1 MRRLLAVGIALLV
14 VGCATASPSGIP
26 TPAATGTPPTS
37 TAPVATASIP
47 PTPLPSPTA
56 LAFPTEAFAALTD
69 EPVPAELAV
78 ELQSTLDRLAG
89 EAGVSA
95 TIMSPH
101 GTWSGVSGKAAGDQ
115 DVTVDT
121 QFSIASITKAVT
133 AAQVMQLVEA
143 GKLGLDDPVADR
155 LPSDIEFDTNG
166 ATIRHLLGHRSG
178 IPDYWDIVDMSAD
191 PLRVWTPAELLAA
204 IPAQRKPVGV
214 ESEYGNINYLL
225 LGMVIEEVT
234 GRPVAEVLRDGVL
247 GIDGVERL
255 IYQPDEVPTQ
265 PIAIEK
271 GQSTEVLESMGG
283 FLPSLAFT
291 SDGAAAAMASDSLSL
306 ARWWQA
312 FCAGEIVSQ
321 ASVTEMMPTTDWY
334 GLGIGDDWGISGVVG
349 HGGSDTDGNA
359 LAGCLPESGIA
370 FAVLANRSTD
380 GADTRMVAAFLV
392 QTANQHSDGL
402 AAVARSD

>member
-1 MRRLLAVGIALLV
+1 MRKLLHLSIALLV
-14 VGCATASPSGIP
+14 VGCGGASPTDAPSQPATASPR
-26 TPAATGTPPTS
+26 AT
-37 TAPVATASIP
+37 TAPVETASIL
-47 PTPLPSPTA
+47 PTTLPSPSIA
-56 LAFPTEAFAALTD
+56 AFPTETFAAITED
-69 EPVPAELAV
+69 PVPADLAA
-78 ELQSTLDRLAG
+78 ELQSTLDRMAG

-95 TIMSPH
+95 TIMTPH
-101 GTWSGVSGKAAGDQ
+101 GTWSGATGKASGER
-115 DVTVDT
+115 DVTTDT

-143 GKLGLDDPVADR
+143 GDLGLDDPVADH

-178 IPDYWDIVDMSAD
+178 IPDYVDTVDMSAD
-191 PLRVWTPAELLAA
+191 PLRFWKPAELLAA
-204 IPAQRKPVGV
+204 TPAQRKPVGV
-214 ESEYGNINYLL
+214 ESEYANTNYLL

-234 GRPVAEVLRDGVL
+234 GRPVAEALRDGVL

-271 GQSTEVLESMGG
+271 GQSAEVLESMGG
-283 FLPSLAFT
+283 FLPSFALT

-306 ARWWQA
+306 AHWWQA
-312 FCAGEIVSQ
+312 FCAGEIVSE

-334 GLGIGDDWGISGVVG
+334 GLGIGNDWGISGVVG

-359 LAGCLPESGIA
+359 LAGCLPESGVA
-370 FAVLANRSTD
+370 FAVLANRNTD
-380 GADTRMVAAFLV
+380 GADTRLIAAFLI
-392 QTANQHSDGL
+392 Q
-402 AAVARSD
+402 AAKQP

>member
-1 MRRLLAVGIALLV
+1 
-14 VGCATASPSGIP
+14 
-26 TPAATGTPPTS
+26 
-37 TAPVATASIP
+37 
-47 PTPLPSPTA
+47 
-56 LAFPTEAFAALTD
+56 
-69 EPVPAELAV
+69 
-78 ELQSTLDRLAG
+78 LDRLAG

-95 TIMSPH
+95 TIISPN

-143 GKLGLDDPVADR
+143 GKLGLDDPVADH
-155 LPSDIEFDTNG
+155 LPANIEFDTNG

-178 IPDYWDIVDMSAD
+178 IPDYIETVDLSVD
-191 PLRVWTPAELLAA
+191 PLRFWKPAELLAA

-214 ESEYGNINYLL
+214 ESEYGNTNYLL

-234 GRPVAEVLRDGVL
+234 GQPVAKVLRDGVL

-255 IYQPDEVPTQ
+255 IYQPDEIPTD

-271 GQSTEVLESMGG
+271 AQSPAWLESMGG
-283 FLPSLAFT
+283 FLPNFAFT
-291 SDGAAAAMASDSLSL
+291 SDGAAAAMASDSVSL
-306 ARWWQA
+306 ARWWRA

-334 GLGIGDDWGISGVVG
+334 GLGIGNDWNISGVIG
-349 HGGSDTDGNA
+349 HGGSDLDGNA
-359 LAGCLPESGIA
+359 MAGCLPESGVA
-370 FAVLANRSTD
+370 FAAVANRSTD
-380 GADTRMVAAFLV
+380 VIDTRTVAAWLV
-392 QTANQHSDGL
+392 QTANQH
-402 AAVARSD
+402 

>member
-1 MRRLLAVGIALLV
+1 M
-14 VGCATASPSGIP
+14 
-26 TPAATGTPPTS
+26 
-37 TAPVATASIP
+37 
-47 PTPLPSPTA
+47 
-56 LAFPTEAFAALTD
+56 
-69 EPVPAELAV
+69 
-78 ELQSTLDRLAG
+78 AG

-95 TIMSPH
+95 TIISPH
-101 GTWSGVSGKAAGDQ
+101 GTWSGATGKAAGDR

-133 AAQVMQLVEA
+133 ATQVMQLVEA
-143 GKLGLDDPVADR
+143 GKLGLDDPVADH

-178 IPDYWDIVDMSAD
+178 IPDYVGAVDLTAD
-191 PLRVWTPAELLAA
+191 PLRFWKPAELLAA

-214 ESEYGNINYLL
+214 ESEYANTNYLL

-234 GRPVAEVLRDGVL
+234 GRSVAKVLRDGVL

-255 IYQPDEVPTQ
+255 IYQPDEIPTE

-283 FLPSLAFT
+283 FLPSYALT
-291 SDGAAAAMASDSLSL
+291 SDGAAAAMASDSVSL
-306 ARWWQA
+306 ARWWRA

-334 GLGIGDDWGISGVVG
+334 GLGIGNDWNISGVVG

-359 LAGCLPESGIA
+359 MAGCLPESGVA

-380 GADTRMVAAFLV
+380 GVDTRTVAGFLM
-392 QTANQHSDGL
+392 QL
-402 AAVARSD
+402 AKSP